1 MDTYIKTCKKCEREF
16 DSIPAIDGCVCD
28 ECRDEVELYTIVYTN
43 KTKKWEYYNI
53 SAKSKDNAIEIF
65 KGIIKKSFEDVYK
78 KAMGDTFD
86 QDVCDNMFDINND
99 IIIIDC
105 NKV

>member
-1 MDTYIKTCKKCEREF
+1 MDEEN
-16 DSIPAIDGCVCD
+16 DV
-28 ECRDEVELYTIVYTN
+28 YTITYTN
-43 KTKKWEYYNI
+43 KNKKWMYQNI
-53 SAKSKDNAIEIF
+53 NAKSKDNAKAIF
-65 KGIIKKSFEDVYK
+65 MGIIKKSFEDVYK
-78 KAMGDTFD
+78 KLKRDTFD